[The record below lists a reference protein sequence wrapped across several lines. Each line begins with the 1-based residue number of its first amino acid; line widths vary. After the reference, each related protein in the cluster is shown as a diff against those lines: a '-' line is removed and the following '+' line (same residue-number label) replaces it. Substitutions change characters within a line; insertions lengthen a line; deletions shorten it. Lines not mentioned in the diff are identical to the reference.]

1 MQVLLNDIDVTLKDL
16 SANRGTLDFDTEI
29 SIQRFAIVLLLL
41 IYASTRNCSKHI
53 ES

>member
-29 SIQRFAIVLLLL
+29 RNRLVALNLRVN
-41 IYASTRNCSKHI
+41 ASTRNCSKHI